1 MIYPKMIRRNHR
13 RRGPLESLKDNN
25 FYSGLENAIKE
36 LSETLDNHGA
46 NADKIIGYMNSD
58 EREVSMTRI
67 NRMEKDI
74 SELEDKIYG

>member
-13 RRGPLESLKDNN
+13 IRGPLESLKDNN

-36 LSETLDNHGA
+36 LSETLDNHGT
-46 NADKIIGYMNSD
+46 NAEKIIGYMNSD
-58 EREVSMTRI
+58 EREVNMTRI

>member
-13 RRGPLESLKDNN
+13 RRGPFESIKDNN

-36 LSETLDNHGA
+36 LSETLDNHGT
-46 NADKIIGYMNSD
+46 NAEKIIGYMNSD
-58 EREVSMTRI
+58 EREVNMTRI